1 MGFQDLSEFFTPGLQ
16 LPIRGK
22 TYTIP
27 APSAQEGL
35 RLRMLFSTTNFG
47 LSDEAETAEIMKLL
61 GAEWKPN
68 IVSIPLIDP
77 TTGAPAV
84 DDKGNELTHE
94 MDQGT
99 YEGGVFQEMSDD
111 GLTWPEIMHAGRTAM
126 LDIGVGRTLAEVHW
140 QTGLADDDSGN
151 PLPPKPGE
159 IPDPEFPNRAAKRAA
174 KKAAPKKKVPA
185 KKAGSKAATDSST
198 RARKRTATTTPGGGD
213 YNPVTGMR
221 DWYYQ
226 SPPASTPTA
235 QTAIPW
241 SDLLEQWTP
250 ITLDLH
256 EVFGVDVESGVLQD
270 RTWRWLE
277 NRIRDL
283 LFRGPR
289 LNAWRLSR
297 GAVPA
302 Q

>member
-22 TYTIP
+22 IYTIP

-99 YEGGVFQEMSDD
+99 YEGGIFQEMSDD

-140 QTGLADDDSGN
+140 QTGLADDDSG
-151 PLPPKPGE
+151 KP
-159 IPDPEFPNRAAKRAA
+159 
-174 KKAAPKKKVPA
+174 AAPEAGGDSGSRVPQPGSQPGSQEGGPQEEG
-185 KKAGSKAATDSST
+185 AGQEGWIEGRYGLFDPRPQAYGDDD
-198 RARKRTATTTPGGGD
+198 PGGGD

-226 SPPASTPTA
+226 SPPASTPTT

-250 ITLDLH
+250 LTLDLH

-297 GAVPA
+297 GAVPD